1 MKRIALALALFGAA
15 SGAFLAAAPQVIEEI
30 VAVVNDDIITLT
42 QYKQQYEALYQQ
54 LKSQNMPEDQFNAQY
69 KMLKDQLLDTMITD
83 MLLLQQAKEKSI
95 NVAEELKS
103 NLQKIKQEN
112 NFTTD
117 EELRRAVESQGIAY
131 DAWIKQYEDSLLKY
145 RVIGQEV
152 YQSIA
157 VDDSEVVQ
165 YYKAHPKEFTVPTE
179 YKLRAV
185 YLSTTDTTPAA
196 LEARR
201 AEISDKL
208 KAGMTFEDAAAQF
221 SDAPL
226 KEAKGELGTLK
237 QGEIDPTLEQAVDKL
252 KAGEVSAWVQAKTGW
267 YLLKVEERKDSYLK
281 TFEDS
286 REDVLNRLRNEKNQ
300 KATEDYLA
308 KLKARSYIK
317 ILNPNPLGF

>member
-1 MKRIALALALFGAA
+1 
-15 SGAFLAAAPQVIEEI
+15 
-30 VAVVNDDIITLT
+30 
-42 QYKQQYEALYQQ
+42 
-54 LKSQNMPEDQFNAQY
+54 
-69 KMLKDQLLDTMITD
+69 MITD
-83 MLLLQQAKEKSI
+83 MLVLQEAKNKNI

-117 EELRRAVESQGIAY
+117 EELRRAIEGQGIPY

-185 YLSTTDTTPAA
+185 YLGTADTTAEK

-208 KAGMTFEDAAAQF
+208 KAGMSFEDAAAQL

-237 QGEIDPTLEQAVDKL
+237 
-252 KAGEVSAWVQAKTGW
+252 
-267 YLLKVEERKDSYLK
+267 
-281 TFEDS
+281 
-286 REDVLNRLRNEKNQ
+286 
-300 KATEDYLA
+300 
-308 KLKARSYIK
+308 
-317 ILNPNPLGF
+317 

>member
-1 MKRIALALALFGAA
+1 MKRIAIALALFGAA
-15 SGAFLAAAPQVIEEI
+15 AGVFLAAEPQVIEEI

-54 LKSQNMPEDQFNAQY
+54 LKGQNLPEEQFNAQY

-83 MLLLQQAKEKSI
+83 MLILQQAKEKSV

-117 EELRRAVESQGIAY
+117 EELRRAIEGQGIVY
-131 DAWIKQYEDSLLKY
+131 EAWLKQYEESLIKY

-185 YLSTTDTTPAA
+185 YLAMADTTPAA

-201 AEISDKL
+201 AEISEKL
-208 KAGMTFEDAAAQF
+208 KGGMSFEDAAAQL

-252 KAGEVSAWVQAKTGW
+252 KAGEVSAWVQTKTGW

-286 REDVLNRLRNEKNQ
+286 REEVLNRLRNEKSQ

-317 ILNPNPLGF
+317 ILNPNPLGI